1 METIEERAMS
11 MNIFK
16 IRMGKCWCHRYTT
29 GHRYLEVWLFGRLYE
44 LLRYRGACKDCD
56 APF

>member
-1 METIEERAMS
+1 

-16 IRMGKCWCHRYTT
+16 IRMGKCWCHEHTA

-44 LLRYRGACKDCD
+44 LFRYRGACKDCD

>member
-1 METIEERAMS
+1 

-16 IRMGKCWCHRYTT
+16 IRMGKCWCHEHTE
-29 GHRYLEVWLFGRLYE
+29 GHRYLEVWLFGHFYVLFK
-44 LLRYRGACKDCD
+44 YRGACKDCD